1 MKKIVLAV
9 ACGITALSLSAQNL
23 LKNPDFEEIVPAKLS
38 NAIKKYLDAEEIP
51 KGWSFN
57 PPGNPSKFTVMTDAE
72 TSQKGSCYLRVEQ
85 KDPKLASSCTQWWL
99 PVQGGKKHKL
109 SVFAKGKGTIL
120 LQVIAYTGKKQIIKS
135 FTSGKMQPVGADWK
149 EYSFTVELP
158 ANAKLANIHFK
169 MNGVV
174 DLDNAA
180 YVVVEGDLK

>member
-1 MKKIVLAV
+1 M
-9 ACGITALSLSAQNL
+9 S
-23 LKNPDFEEIVPAKLS
+23 
-38 NAIKKYLDAEEIP
+38 
-51 KGWSFN
+51 
-57 PPGNPSKFTVMTDAE
+57 E

-149 EYSFTVELP
+149 EYSFTAELP

-180 YVVVEGDLK
+180 YIVVE

>member
-9 ACGITALSLSAQNL
+9 ACGITAISLSAQNL
-23 LKNPDFEEIVPAKLS
+23 LKNPDFEEIIPAKLS

-57 PPGNPSKFTVMTDAE
+57 PPGNPSKFTIMTDAE

-135 FTSGKMQPVGADWK
+135 FASGKMQPVGADWK
-149 EYSFTVELP
+149 EYSFTAELP

-180 YVVVEGDLK
+180 YIVVE